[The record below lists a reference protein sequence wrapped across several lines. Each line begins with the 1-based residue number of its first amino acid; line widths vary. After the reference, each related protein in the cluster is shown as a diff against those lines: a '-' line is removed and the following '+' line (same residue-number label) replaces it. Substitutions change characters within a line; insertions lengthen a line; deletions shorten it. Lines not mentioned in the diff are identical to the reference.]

1 MRLLGLDIGE
11 ARVGVAV
18 SDPAGTIA
26 SPLAVLDGRALIRD
40 IRPLKELADEYE
52 VAGLVVG
59 LPIGMNGVEGAQ
71 AARVREYA
79 ERLGAELAL
88 PVAYA
93 DERLS
98 SKAAGCAMS
107 GGGVTAKRQRGK
119 LDMVA
124 ASLILQMYLDS
135 QRRP

>member
-26 SPLAVLDGRALIRD
+26 SPLAVLDGRTLVRD
-40 IRPLKELADEYE
+40 IRPLKDLVDEYE

-59 LPIGMNGVEGAQ
+59 LPIGMNGAEGAQ
-71 AARVREYA
+71 ATRVRAVA
-79 ERLGAELAL
+79 ERLGATLAL
-88 PVAYA
+88 PVMYA

-98 SKAAGCAMS
+98 SKAAGRAMS

-124 ASLILQMYLDS
+124 AALILQMHLDS
-135 QRRP
+135 QRGL

>member
-11 ARVGVAV
+11 VRVGVAV

-26 SPLAVLDGRALIRD
+26 SPLAVLDGRALARD
-40 IRPLKELADEYE
+40 VRPLKELADEYE
-52 VAGLVVG
+52 VAGLVAG

-71 AARVREYA
+71 AVRVRAVA
-79 ERLGAELAL
+79 ERLGAALAL
-88 PVAYA
+88 PVTYA

-98 SKAAGCAMS
+98 SKAAGRAMS
-107 GGGVTAKRQRGK
+107 GGGVTAKKQRGK

-124 ASLILQMYLDS
+124 AALILQTYLDS